1 MEINTMKKFLL
12 FISIFLLPFLAHSQV
27 ARGTQR
33 TIPDIHPNSRIN
45 HPRRSDNHHHMK
57 NRTFGKKGDRN
68 KDKRRHRHNARA
80 HAHNGRMG

>member
-27 ARGTQR
+27 AKGTQR
-33 TIPDIHPNSRIN
+33 TIPDILPNSRVN
-45 HPRRSDNHHHMK
+45 NPRRSDNHHHMK
-57 NRTFGKKGDRN
+57 DRHKGKKDRA
-68 KDKRRHRHNARA
+68 KRRHRHNMRA